1 MITRIQGKLV
11 EVTERAALVQVDSL
25 TYSIL
30 IPAADYT
37 TLLSRIDEQ
46 IDFHTLY
53 YFEGQSQ
60 GNSFIPRL
68 IGFSNEKDR
77 SFFQLFTTV
86 KGIGNRK
93 ALRALVRPFNE
104 IACAIAQR
112 DIAVLTELPEIGK
125 RSAETIVA
133 QLHGKIDDHIGA
145 ANITIEPS
153 EPAIFNDAIEMII
166 RIMKSKKTL
175 YRTYNLGDSRQEI
188 KIYDLA
194 KKIIK
199 IVNKNKKIK
208 SKKIN
213 NFSPKRRSPRMTK
226 LLKEIDF
233 KLNSSLNSNLI
244 KTVKWYKKKL

>member
-11 EVTERAALVQVDSL
+11 EVTERVALVQVDSL

-30 IPAADYT
+30 IPAADHT
-37 TLLSRIDEQ
+37 TLLSRIDEE
-46 IDFHTLY
+46 INFHTLY

-104 IACAIAQR
+104 IASAIAQR
-112 DIAVLTELPEIGK
+112 DIAALTELPEIGK
-125 RSAETIVA
+125 RSAETIIA

-145 ANITIEPS
+145 TNITIEPS
-153 EPAIFNDAIEMII
+153 EPAVFNDAIEML
-166 RIMKSKKTL
+166 MQLGETKS
-175 YRTYNLGDSRQEI
+175 D
-188 KIYDLA
+188 A
-194 KKIIK
+194 KRLVQKVINMEPGINSADQ
-199 IVNKNKKIK
+199 IVHA
-208 SKKIN
+208 
-213 NFSPKRRSPRMTK
+213 PVQ
-226 LLKEIDF
+226 F
-233 KLNSSLNSNLI
+233 KGSA
-244 KTVKWYKKKL
+244 